1 MCLLLKVVLFW
12 QHQLSKINYRK
23 WDMNTHTID
32 DFTAK
37 MPITKEMWEDF
48 NNKNPDVTWGERP
61 AKFREYLKNYIML
74 RAQR

>member
-1 MCLLLKVVLFW
+1 MCLLLKVVLFR

-37 MPITKEMWEDF
+37 MPITKEMWQDF
-48 NNKNPDVTWGERP
+48 DTNNRGVTSEER
-61 AKFREYLKNYIML
+61 AARL
-74 RAQR
+74 R